1 MLRRLCSARATLAA
15 LIAVCLFWTATARAE
30 LSAATRDSLMQYV
43 DGLAA
48 FGFAGQVVVAEGDS
62 ILIES
67 ASGVAD
73 REGHRV
79 GPHTR
84 FALGSIAKS
93 VTGALITLQ
102 AEQGVL
108 RLDDTLG
115 RWFKTVPADKRR
127 ITLRML
133 LTHTSGL
140 PMDAESVHEDD
151 TPAQVLAKTLAEPL
165 VTVPGERFV
174 YSNAGYQ
181 LLAAVLE
188 SATGRSYVDL
198 AREQLLVPSGMRD
211 SGTGARFGA
220 SVRDAATGRNE
231 WAMSGSLSDWRQK
244 WAGTG
249 AGDLVSTARDLHRWA
264 RTLQGAGPLSI
275 AELDTMMTRRQPLA
289 RGMAYGF
296 GVYLVPESEG
306 PDRVSIGGD
315 VPGYHAAAWF
325 MRRAPRRITSVVMSG
340 ETHGRSLPVRVIQQS
355 LWRMLDGQPV
365 VLPPATVTWPRERLA
380 ALAGAWDVGEG
391 GELQLERA
399 GDGLALALSGPDAM
413 ALVFGSDSLGMRSAL
428 DERAANVL
436 RAAASPGDSA
446 LRTQLHEVEQRFWL
460 EPLRRGM
467 RQRLERYGPLEAV
480 TPNGTIAL
488 PWLAKGSRSYL
499 DLRFARGTSR
509 VSLAWLEGGLLD
521 IAFEE
526 ERPAPVLLPLAP
538 SADGGLITWD
548 LLSGDTIRL
557 EPFLDAKG
565 AGMRV
570 SGHGLQAIARR
581 ATAKTPRSGR
591 LKR

>member
-1 MLRRLCSARATLAA
+1 MSRRLCSAQAILATLVV
-15 LIAVCLFWTATARAE
+15 VCLFWTATARAE
-30 LSAATRDSLMQYV
+30 LSSATRDSLTQYL

-67 ASGVAD
+67 ASGLAD

-84 FALGSIAKS
+84 FALGSITKS
-93 VTGALITLQ
+93 VTGALITVQ

-140 PMDAESVHEDD
+140 SMDTESVHEDD
-151 TPAQVLAKTLAEPL
+151 SPAQVLAKTLAEPL
-165 VTVPGERFV
+165 IAAPGERFV

-198 AREQLLVPSGMRD
+198 AREQLLAPSGMRD

-231 WAMSGSLSDWRQK
+231 WTMSGSLRDWRQK

-264 RTLQGAGPLSI
+264 RTLQGAGPMSI
-275 AELDTMMTRRQPLA
+275 AALDTMMTRRQPLA
-289 RGMAYGF
+289 RGMSYGF

-340 ETHGRSLPVRVIQQS
+340 EIHGRSLPVRVIQQS

-365 VLPPATVTWPRERLA
+365 ALPPATVNWPRERLA

-391 GELQLERA
+391 GELKLER
-399 GDGLALALSGPDAM
+399 DGA
-413 ALVFGSDSLGMRSAL
+413 
-428 DERAANVL
+428 
-436 RAAASPGDSA
+436 
-446 LRTQLHEVEQRFWL
+446 
-460 EPLRRGM
+460 PLRF
-467 RQRLERYGPLEAV
+467 RLAGHAQCARYTRIEH
-480 TPNGTIAL
+480 
-488 PWLAKGSRSYL
+488 
-499 DLRFARGTSR
+499 
-509 VSLAWLEGGLLD
+509 
-521 IAFEE
+521 
-526 ERPAPVLLPLAP
+526 
-538 SADGGLITWD
+538 SACG
-548 LLSGDTIRL
+548 R
-557 EPFLDAKG
+557 G
-565 AGMRV
+565 AGR
-570 SGHGLQAIARR
+570 
-581 ATAKTPRSGR
+581 
-591 LKR
+591 